1 MWKVE
6 MNILTPY
13 NNEHLEFT
21 DSLIYLLYDEQTR
34 NDIYNFYEKYKL
46 NVWLPQYI
54 RFEDHCLQ
62 YIVEFEDGLYRI
74 YIKDR
79 VEMWKVENE
88 YE

>member
-1 MWKVE
+1 

>member
-1 MWKVE
+1 VIS
-6 MNILTPY
+6 ILTPY
-13 NNEHLEFT
+13 DNEHLKFA

-34 NDIYNFYEKYKL
+34 NDIYNFYEKHNL

-74 YIKDR
+74 YIKNK

-88 YE
+88 RCED